1 MVFCIQIFIN
11 KKYKRTIIIMKKTL
25 IAVLSLLS
33 FNASAQDFTQFMEG
47 DIIEGSITA
56 PVTVIEYA
64 SMTCG
69 HCANFDKNVVQP
81 LKADYVAK
89 GKVAYTLRDM
99 PLDQLAY
106 AVSKVQRCVPNEQY
120 YKLTQAFFA
129 YQSQWLSASDKLG
142 AIKNIAKLGGLTSDQ
157 VEACIR
163 NDKIQQT
170 VEDMRN
176 SGIALGVDS
185 TPTVFVNGKK
195 YVGISSYEKLKT
207 IIDAE
212 LAK

>member
-1 MVFCIQIFIN
+1 
-11 KKYKRTIIIMKKTL
+11 MKKTL

-47 DIIEGSITA
+47 DAIVGSITA
-56 PVTVIEYA
+56 PVTIIEYA

-81 LKADYVAK
+81 LKADYIAK
-89 GKVAYTLRDM
+89 GKVAYTLRDL
-99 PLDQLAY
+99 PLDKLAY
-106 AVSKVQRCVPNEQY
+106 AVSKIQRCGTDEQFY
-120 YKLTQAFFA
+120 QLNNAFFS
-129 YQSQWLSASDKLG
+129 YQQQWLTAQDKLG
-142 AIKNIAKLGGLTSDQ
+142 AIKNIAKLGGMSSDK
-157 VEACIR
+157 VEACILD
-163 NDKIQQT
+163 DKVQQK

-176 SGIALGVDS
+176 SAIALGVNS
-185 TPTVFVNGKK
+185 TPTIFVNGEKH
-195 YVGISSYEKLKT
+195 VGIGTYEQLKK

>member
-1 MVFCIQIFIN
+1 
-11 KKYKRTIIIMKKTL
+11 MKKTL

-47 DIIEGSITA
+47 DAIVGSITA

-89 GKVAYTLRDM
+89 GKVAYALRDL
-99 PLDQLAY
+99 PLDKLAY
-106 AVSKVQRCVPNEQY
+106 AVSKVQRCGTDEQFHDLN
-120 YKLTQAFFA
+120 KAFFA
-129 YQSQWLSASDKLG
+129 YQQQWTMAQDKLA
-142 AIKNIAKLGGLTSDQ
+142 AIANIAKLGGMSSDD
-157 VEACIR
+157 VEACIL
-163 NDKIQQT
+163 NDKVQQK
-170 VEDMRN
+170 VENMRN
-176 SGIALGVDS
+176 SGIALGVNA
-185 TPTVFVNGKK
+185 TPTVFVNGKM
-195 YVGISSYEKLKT
+195 YTGIGTYAQLKK